1 MKKFLLTLFSLVS
14 FSSFAQMAV
23 TDVGASAQLAAT
35 NSTLASTLSTA
46 SAQLTQLEK
55 NYEQIM
61 KASEKVEKVNKA
73 IKSVEKIED
82 FIKMQKEIIGN
93 IKAMTQLK
101 SKHLNPNKMK
111 MVLNTTSAI
120 ISNVQ
125 KILSDGFF
133 NLNDKE
139 RVDLLKDEKHQL
151 EINLVRSRLML
162 KSAQ

>member
-1 MKKFLLTLFSLVS
+1 MKKLVLILVSLAS
-14 FSSFAQMAV
+14 FSSFSQMAV

-82 FIKMQKEIIGN
+82 FIKMQKEIIAN
-93 IKAMTQLK
+93 IKAMTNLK
-101 SKHLNPNKMK
+101 SKHLNPTKMT
-111 MVLNTTSAI
+111 MVLNTTSSI

-139 RVDLLKDEKHQL
+139 RVDLLKEERHQL

-162 KSAQ
+162 KAAQ